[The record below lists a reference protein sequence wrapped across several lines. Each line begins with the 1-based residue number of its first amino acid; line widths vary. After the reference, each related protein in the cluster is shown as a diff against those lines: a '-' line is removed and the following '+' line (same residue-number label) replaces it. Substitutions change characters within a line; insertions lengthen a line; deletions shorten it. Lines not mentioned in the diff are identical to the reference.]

1 MTGAAV
7 FKSAA
12 TTTTE
17 NSCGREEKGHRQ
29 TGALS
34 ALIWKLNRV
43 KEHET

>member
-12 TTTTE
+12 ATTTE
-17 NSCGREEKGHRQ
+17 NSCGRGEKGHREA
-29 TGALS
+29 GALS
-34 ALIWKLNRV
+34 TLIWKLNRG